1 MKPHRGSRLGAV
13 LRSPYLFMTL
23 AMLCWSGNW
32 LVGRAMHAEVTA
44 IGLTFWRWTGA
55 LAVLLTFTGRPL
67 WRARRVILREW
78 RIITALSFLGV
89 ALFNTLIYQALNT
102 TTAINAAL
110 FNSTIPIIIV
120 LISWLVFREGVTR
133 RQLIGI
139 ALSLL
144 GVVALVSKGEAAR
157 LLSLSF
163 TPGDLWAIAALPAWS
178 LYTVLLKRGAASLE
192 PMVLLTAMAALGAVM
207 LAPFYGWELA
217 RGSRMAFTLATVLTV
232 VYVALFASV
241 IAFALWNSAVSQVG
255 ANRAGVFVH
264 LHPVF
269 TTVLAIAF
277 LGEVLRAYHWV
288 GIVLIFAGICLTTL
302 AGPGAPVEQDEP
314 ALAEGES

>member
-1 MKPHRGSRLGAV
+1 MKPQRGSRLGAV

-55 LAVLLTFTGRPL
+55 LALLLTFTGRPL
-67 WRARRVILREW
+67 WRARRLAFREW
-78 RIITALSFLGV
+78 RIIAALSFLGV

-120 LISWLVFREGVTR
+120 LISWLLFRDRVTR

-144 GVVALVSKGEAAR
+144 GVVALVTKGEAAR
-157 LLSLSF
+157 LLALSF
-163 TPGDLWAIAALPAWS
+163 TPGDLWAIASLPVWS
-178 LYTVLLKRGAASLE
+178 LYTVLLKRRPAGLE
-192 PMVLLTAMAALGAVM
+192 PMVLLSAMAALAVVM

-217 RGSRMAFTLATVLTV
+217 RGSRMAFTPATVLTV

-241 IAFALWNSAVSQVG
+241 IAFALWNSAVPRVG
-255 ANRAGVFVH
+255 PNRAGVFLH
-264 LHPVF
+264 LHPAF
-269 TTVLAIAF
+269 TTVLAIVL
-277 LGEVLRAYHWV
+277 LGEVLRPYHGV

-302 AGPGAPVEQDEP
+302 GGAPVAQDQP
-314 ALAEGES
+314 APAAGEAE